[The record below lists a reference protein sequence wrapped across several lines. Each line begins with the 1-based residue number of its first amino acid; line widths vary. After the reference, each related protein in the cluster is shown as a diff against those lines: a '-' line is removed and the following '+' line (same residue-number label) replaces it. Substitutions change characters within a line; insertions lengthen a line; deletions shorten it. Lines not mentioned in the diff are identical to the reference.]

1 MAFGVKVKLD
11 VEVVGGSKLRSQ
23 IQQAIEN
30 ATQGKAVKIR
40 HLSID
45 LGRQE
50 AQRISKQLESALA
63 SQDITIKI
71 SKIDAS
77 KPVADLKKQ
86 LTTMLSGLSITGL
99 RDFLGTE
106 GVATSYDKAANAA
119 NKLAEAQENVRRK
132 AEEANVALKTLK
144 SVQST
149 LGNVFKDSTNIGD
162 QDKLNDYIRRYQELL
177 AASESAKNMQGDAQ
191 AAEVTRI
198 TAATV
203 ALKREVTAQLE
214 VEKAAKR
221 AANAQAAASNKT
233 KDDAAAK
240 ERAAKKEA
248 DLARQTIQL
257 RQRINT
263 WVDNNSKAY
272 KQNKTEI
279 DSLLAILKNES
290 SVSAS
295 SLADVRRRFEEIN
308 ASARVAGVT
317 GKTFFDTLKAGW
329 AKFGGWS
336 LVTKSMM
343 MAVNG
348 VKKMVRAVIE
358 LDAAMTELKKV
369 TNLTDQAYA
378 SFANKAAQTA
388 KKVGASVADTIN
400 ATADFARLGYSV
412 KEASSLAEAALVYKN
427 VGDGIDD
434 ISIATE
440 SLISTLK
447 AFGIE
452 ADNAM
457 GVVDMFNEV
466 GNNFA
471 ISSLGIGEALRRS
484 ASALASAGNTIEQ
497 SIGLVTAMN
506 SVVQDPDSVGTAL
519 KTLTM
524 YLRAAKTE
532 AEEAGLETEGM
543 ANSVSELRN
552 ELKSLTGIDIMINDD
567 TFKSTY
573 QIIQEIAAI
582 WDNLTDISRSNVLNL
597 LGGKRN
603 ANVVASLITNFKDA
617 EAAMKSA
624 MNSLGS
630 ATAENEKYLDSING
644 KIATLKAVFEELS
657 SNVVRSGLVKFL
669 LDVANVVTSIVNGM
683 AKLHMLVPAITTVV
697 TSLKAISDRRKVS
710 NVVSSLSG
718 IFGEATRLG
727 NQGEATQAGNLA
739 YGAVGQALDGL
750 TKSQKKLALQQIE
763 VAINSSNMSQ
773 ALKNQAREALNA
785 ATATQTLSRG
795 AKAAGLNF
803 KSFLGIFK
811 SWQFW
816 LVIIEVAIGMII
828 RLVEKQKQAFQES
841 IDKANEL
848 TEAYTEANKEHD
860 SNVKT
865 LKSLEDEF
873 NRLSDG
879 VDSNGNRVSLTAS
892 QYERYKDIVDQI
904 IGISPSVCAGYDN
917 EGKAIVNYS
926 NLISEAIEKQDE
938 YLDKQREI
946 QLGNR
951 DTVFKGAQNELKNVR
966 EEARSAVEQI
976 GWAFYDLRKDIYG
989 KWSSASDLDL
999 FLKEFGDLYGI
1010 KGLEALN
1017 TQSGSMSDAMY
1028 EAAMKLYEHRSE
1040 FMAYLST
1047 KIDEDGDTY
1056 DKINQRIL
1064 ALAAMPQKLSESTA
1078 GWREYIDTWIR
1089 YATDGSGNPINDWF
1103 SEIPVSAMTA
1113 FNDHLDSLCVGFALL
1128 NISAKQAQEQVA
1140 QYGQEFVNTLASDGA
1155 QDILNMAVSMAN
1167 GTVTVADY
1175 NAAVAAYLKTLEE
1188 GSPIVFLMSDY
1199 LYGLTD
1205 SVTSDAEAVEQ
1216 ATKAYTGLTDA
1227 LKRLSD
1233 GYSILETAEK
1243 EMADGSLSLDT
1254 VKKIADSLDENELLT
1269 DYVYEENGA
1278 LKLNTDAWVRR
1289 SEAIAAAD
1297 KEYLE
1302 KQKAE
1307 LEHLKEQ
1314 NELVKQYEGQSYEQ
1328 ILDSKG
1334 KDTADSVK
1342 AAREYVSGHVA
1353 ELATLDEQLAHTTG
1367 MIEIYGI
1374 ALKEAGSGDDPLNLS
1389 SMISDLDS
1397 VGGKAKEL
1405 LSALD
1410 ELKDGTAMSAGEIA
1424 SLALQYEELF
1434 GVAPEYDL
1442 TTLDGQKAAIEAVIA
1457 AYEQEFDAIID
1468 TQIAELEAAKSRED
1482 ITENEAKAI
1491 KAKISR
1497 LEWLKKLT
1505 LSDIFGGKEAEDA
1518 SEKYKKLADMIGDA
1532 TDAANMLAAMKKGND
1547 YLGTFQKIVNFLKDN
1562 KEFSFGDFFNTDGSF
1577 KEVTPELI
1585 DKVINSM
1592 LKGMEE
1598 IEGWQPEFGQ
1608 MIREQCKQIIDGTDE
1623 VKSGLE
1629 GIADGMN
1636 AIKGAA
1642 DMLAGM
1648 KSGDDY
1654 LGTMQEILEFV
1665 QKHKGFSLDDFLNAD
1680 GTFKDVDEALAKRVF
1695 DGLLEEMKNLDGYRP
1710 EFGEAMRK
1718 QFNLIIQ
1725 SSGEAKSVLEQFSDG
1740 LGAIESAA
1748 NMLSGMKAGDDYI
1761 GTMQDI
1767 IDFMQDNEGF
1777 SFDDFIN
1784 PDGSLK
1790 DVDDALINR
1799 IFDSMLAKLESLD
1812 GWKPE
1817 FGTALRQQFDLIVA
1831 GEAEAESAIDK
1842 LKTALNTIGNV
1853 NDFFALVADSDS
1865 SVIDQLNAALELA
1878 EAFADAQGNAVDWT
1892 QWINDISADGSKI
1905 TWNADAIRAMSDA
1918 QVDAAFSTT
1927 ELAKA
1932 HPELIQQIK
1941 DAANAAAQAEVAAD
1955 RVASAYSKMQA
1966 ALNSHSEYGGY
1977 TQITHEDYQ
1986 SLIDA
1991 DARYADAIEY
2001 QNGVMVLNGAKH
2013 DEITAK
2019 ILEETRTMALA
2030 EKQMILMSDEYQ
2042 DLSQRFASG
2051 LLTEGTDLQRLLDLE
2066 AQIKGFDILANEI
2079 DSATSAYYRWLN
2091 RKGDDGMDRY
2101 SQAQQALEL
2110 INGTLN
2116 DPKSE
2121 YYGRI
2126 GREDFGL
2133 AVDFVLGEHVELNTP
2148 EFEKAMNLAKRYL
2161 TEGAEGAAN
2170 FYDDLVSAGLLDA
2183 TTGTLDST
2191 IAEMSQKLGIS
2202 EEMVRT
2208 MIDRLNEY
2216 QDEAAKIKVTEP
2228 EVDTGESETALEQVI
2243 KSLEDANKYIEE
2255 ISNTPLAIE
2264 IQNAE
2269 ETTTGLTT
2277 LGEAFDKIKSGI
2289 AAIFQ
2294 NPQSFNLADLSTAVQ
2309 SITGYLTDI
2318 SAAIET
2324 VNGLKLDVDGGA
2336 SIDALNALDA
2346 AAQTVTTSLSAIAG
2360 ILDAIVT
2367 SRNDVN
2373 SQEID
2378 ITTGRSS
2385 SLLGSVSSTLSSII
2399 NKLNQI
2405 KKNSNITIRI
2415 NEVTTKT
2422 TKSSGGGFWSRLFGS
2437 ASVSGNAAARG
2448 TAMAAGGHTLV
2459 GELGMETVVDP
2470 ATNRWYT
2477 VGERGAEFVRLPK
2490 DAIVFNHKQTE
2501 ELFGVGRIDSRG
2513 DALASG
2519 NAALSMKSVASK
2531 IGGTL
2536 VKAASNLTKKKD
2548 SIKSTTKKGSSNNTI
2563 LTGIANGIIKG
2574 ASNLVS
2580 GAIEGAKNLFKK
2592 TLSDQAKGNGG
2603 LKSPTSGSSSGNK
2616 TGGSGGSSGGSSSGK
2631 SALEK
2636 LKEQYEE
2643 LNKQTEH
2650 LIAHQEFLYKQ
2661 AEKGLDYSGMDRSLQ
2676 AQAELYKK
2684 LMADS
2689 QAAVA
2694 DMIAH
2699 GADDTDEELQA
2710 MEEAYWSAYDSLYE
2724 TLDKINALYVDAL
2737 NDKIDGIQTAFD
2749 NLKTAAEEFNN
2760 YGGIT
2765 IDSFQ
2770 ALLENGVQ
2778 YMSLL
2783 ENQNGQYVINTEGI
2797 QKMIAAQKEQLAVES
2812 AISYLKQLQ
2821 TALADGEANA
2831 VANLVN
2837 LTNQLSSSTWDA
2849 VYAQAA
2855 LLREN
2860 LTEDQYA
2867 RVIANIDALRDISLS
2882 VITDISK
2889 NLDSTDTSRKE
2900 GAKNQQDAL
2909 EKILDLTEDLIK
2921 AEAEDRID
2929 AIEDEID
2936 AYQKIIDLKKE
2947 SLRSSKE
2954 ENDYAK
2960 SVAEKT
2966 SEIAKMQARID
2977 QLKLDDSRAARA
2989 ERAKLEQE
2997 LAELQ
3002 NDLGDLQSEH
3012 SYDQQE
3018 SALDKA
3024 AQDFEDARQQEIDAI
3039 ENSISSTEKLYRA
3052 AIERLSNGWDSLY
3065 DELIAWNTEA
3075 GSSLNS
3081 EITEKW
3087 LAAAEAVKL
3096 YGSYLEAVAALE
3108 QKQSGTGSN
3117 SSSNVVAKGELTK
3130 IPAAPSA
3137 PPPSE
3142 ATNPTVPETETAAEP
3157 EPVRKV
3163 KVVDGRW
3170 NVRTG
3175 PSTSKKILGVV
3186 GEGTVLDYRGQTS
3199 GSWYAVT
3206 YKGQD
3211 AWINNGGSKL
3221 IEEIPKYHG
3230 GGIAGDKATQKDNE
3244 VLSVLEEGEMI
3255 LTDKMK
3261 KAAYTLID
3269 FKDYLEKKLGNA
3281 IGLVSAPIP
3290 QLPALAGVGHL
3301 GSGASIGQISFNPTI
3316 QVEINHSGA
3325 MTDKDAKQYGKTIAN
3340 TAMDELYEG
3349 FRQRGIGKIFG
3360 TKPTK

>member
-99 RDFLGTE
+99 RDFLGTD

-369 TNLTDQAYA
+369 TNLTDQAYV

-697 TSLKAISDRRKVS
+697 TLLKAISDRRKVS

-917 EGKAIVNYS
+917 EGKALVNYS
-926 NLISEAIEKQDE
+926 NLISEAIEEQDE

-951 DTVFKGAQNELKNVR
+951 DTIFEGAQNELKNVR

-976 GWAFYDLRKDIYG
+976 GLAFYDLRKDIYG
-989 KWSSASDLDL
+989 EWSWASVLDP

-1017 TQSGSMSDAMY
+1017 TKSGLMSDAMY

-1064 ALAAMPQKLSESTA
+1064 ALAAMPQKLSKSTA

-1113 FNDHLDSLCVGFALL
+1113 FNDHLDSLCAGFALL

-1140 QYGQEFVNTLASDGA
+1140 QYGQEFVNTLASDGV

-1188 GSPIVFLMSDY
+1188 GSPIVPLMSDY

-1254 VKKIADSLDENELLT
+1254 VKKIADSLDKNELLT

-1307 LEHLKEQ
+1307 LEYLKGQ

-1353 ELATLDEQLAHTTG
+1353 GLATLDEQLAHTTG

-1397 VGGKAKEL
+1397 VGGKAKGL

-1442 TTLDGQKAAIEAVIA
+1442 TTLDGQKSAIEAVIA

-1468 TQIAELEAAKSRED
+1468 TQIAELNAAKGREG
-1482 ITENEAKAI
+1482 ITDDEVKAI
-1491 KAKISR
+1491 EAKISR

-1598 IEGWQPEFGQ
+1598 IEGWQPEFSQ

-1654 LGTMQEILEFV
+1654 LGTMREILEFV

-1878 EAFADAQGNAVDWT
+1878 EAFADAQGNAADWT

-1955 RVASAYSKMQA
+1955 RVASAYSKMQT

-2294 NPQSFNLADLSTAVQ
+2294 NPQSFNLDDLSTAVQ

-2336 SIDALNALDA
+2336 STDALNALDE

-2360 ILDAIVT
+2360 ILDAIIT

-2373 SQEID
+2373 SQGID

-2422 TKSSGGGFWSRLFGS
+2422 TKSSGGSFWSRLFGS
-2437 ASVSGNAAARG
+2437 ASVSGNAAVRG

-2477 VGERGAEFVRLPK
+2477 VGERGAEFVKLPK

-2531 IGGTL
+2531 FCGAL
-2536 VKAASNLTKKKD
+2536 VKKD
-2548 SIKSTTKKGSSNNTI
+2548 SIKSTTKKTSSNNTI

-2616 TGGSGGSSGGSSSGK
+2616 TGGSGGSSGGSSGEK

-2737 NDKIDGIQTAFD
+2737 NDKIDGIQAAFD

-2860 LTEDQYA
+2860 LTEEQYA

-2889 NLDSTDTSRKE
+2889 QLDSTDTSRKE
-2900 GAKNQQDAL
+2900 SAKNQQDAL

-3012 SYDQQE
+3012 SYEQQE
-3018 SALDKA
+3018 NALDKA

-3039 ENSISSTEKLYRA
+3039 ENSISSAEKLYQA

-3096 YGSYLEAVAALE
+3096 YGSYLEAVNA
-3108 QKQSGTGSN
+3108 
-3117 SSSNVVAKGELTK
+3117 VAKGELTK
-3130 IPAAPSA
+3130 IPAAPST

-3142 ATNPTVPETETAAEP
+3142 ATNPTAPETETVAQP
-3157 EPVRKV
+3157 EPVKKV

-3301 GSGASIGQISFNPTI
+3301 GGGASIGQVSFSPTI